1 MRDERTAGCV
11 VTLHTVKCKSES
23 TFSCAFFEKLTS
35 KTFKEI
41 NKNKLSRFITSDKVL
56 EILFLFNNG
65 FSF

>member
-23 TFSCAFFEKLTS
+23 TLSCAFFEKLTS